1 VGRELGTYPAAWVLA
16 VADVVVAL
24 VLVAVLPRH
33 GRTRLAAVLLTLPLT
48 WVAAQLL
55 DVLRSLLG

>member
-1 VGRELGTYPAAWVLA
+1 VQA

-24 VLVAVLPRH
+24 VLVTVLPRH
-33 GRTRLAAVLLTLPLT
+33 GRTRLAAVLLTLPLTLPLT